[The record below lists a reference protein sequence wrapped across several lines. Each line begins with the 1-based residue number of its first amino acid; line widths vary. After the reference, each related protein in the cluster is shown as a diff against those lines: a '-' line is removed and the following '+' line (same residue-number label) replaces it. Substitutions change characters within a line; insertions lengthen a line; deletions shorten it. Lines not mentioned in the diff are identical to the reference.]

1 MSRRT
6 LDCVGDQAAR
16 DAWVLMQRLLTEG
29 EAHDRMG
36 SACRAIGVPP
46 GVIKTLIHLSPGG
59 EPVAMRDLADHF
71 SCDASYITSLVDGLE
86 ERGLAER
93 RPHPTDR
100 RVKTVVLTPQ
110 GAAAQAT
117 AFEIW
122 RDPPSC
128 FDALTPAEQ
137 RRLRD
142 LLVKLADAD
151 PRLGGARFNDHEPV
165 PPANPA
171 KGTAKSA

>member
-1 MSRRT
+1 
-6 LDCVGDQAAR
+6 
-16 DAWVLMQRLLTEG
+16 MQRLLTEG

-59 EPVAMRDLADHF
+59 DPVAMRDLAEHF

-93 RPHPTDR
+93 RQHPTDR
-100 RVKTVVLTPQ
+100 RVKTVVLTEA
-110 GAAAQAT
+110 GAAAQAL
-117 AFEIW
+117 AFDIW
-122 RDPPSC
+122 REPPRC
-128 FDALTPAEQ
+128 FEALTAAEQ

-142 LLVKLADAD
+142 LLVKLAEAD
-151 PRLGGARFNDHEPV
+151 SRLAGARFNDHEPV
-165 PPANPA
+165 PPARAA
-171 KGTAKSA
+171 KGEAQPA